1 MAFKIEGIG
10 DVFSIKKNKK
20 EDKDAKLQFL
30 QESEDGVELID
41 VKVVGATSS
50 DLQKFKG
57 KKIKLKDLII
67 NKVDFNTFYKIED
80 ISKIEEIK

>member
-20 EDKDAKLQFL
+20 QDKDAKLQFL
-30 QESEDGVELID
+30 VEQENGVELID
-41 VKVVGATSS
+41 VKVLGATSA

-57 KKIKLKDLII
+57 KKVKLKDLII
-67 NKVDFNTFYKIED
+67 SKVDFNTFYRIEN